1 MEPDDPF
8 FSPTSDD
15 RTIIRPIPGGR
26 RADIPSPAASTPT
39 PKASD
44 APLPRLGQLNPLEAA
59 ASGLLA
65 LLTRL
70 NNSHTHNNPDQLK
83 DKLTREI
90 RTFQQTAQAQGID
103 SETAYTARYILCTV
117 LDEAA
122 LRTPWGHQS
131 GWSQHSLLSSFHK
144 EVYGG
149 ERFFNLLKSF
159 AQNPAKNLNILELM
173 YLCLALGFE
182 GSYRIAEGGKDKLAR
197 IKEWLYEI
205 LQKQRG
211 HPDRTLSPHWQGF
224 TDRRNP
230 LMQYI
235 PFWVFGMVM
244 AGLLALMFSGSL
256 FYLNR
261 QSDPVF
267 RQIYGIKT
275 PAPKP
280 QAPPPVKIT
289 LSKLLAEEIGQ
300 NQVNVYETPRQG
312 KVTIQGDSLF
322 RSGSATVNQA
332 VIPLLYRIGGAVDQL
347 PGQVIITGHSDS
359 QPIRSAR
366 FPSNWHLSQQRAE
379 AVASVVKDNMDSPTR
394 VIVEGRADLEPV
406 ASNKTREGRAKNRR
420 VDIVLVYGYAPD

>member
-8 FSPTSDD
+8 FSPPSDD
-15 RTIIRPIPGGR
+15 HTIIRPIPGGR
-26 RADIPSPAASTPT
+26 RADIPSPTEAIPTPT
-39 PKASD
+39 AVD
-44 APLPRLGQLNPLEAA
+44 TPLPQLGQLNPLEAA
-59 ASGLLA
+59 ASGLLS

-70 NNSHTHNNPDQLK
+70 NHSHTHNNPDQLK

-90 RTFQQTAQAQGID
+90 RAFQQTAQAQGID

-144 EVYGG
+144 EVSGG
-149 ERFFNLLKSF
+149 ERFFDLLRSF
-159 AQNPAKNLNILELM
+159 AEYPEKNRNILELM

-197 IKEWLYEI
+197 IKEWLYDI

-211 HPDRTLSPHWQGF
+211 HVEHTLSPHWQGV

-230 LMQYI
+230 LMRYI
-235 PFWVFGMVM
+235 PFWVFGLVI
-244 AGLLALMFSGSL
+244 AALLALMFSGAL

-267 RQIYGIKT
+267 KQIHGIKT

-289 LSKLLAEEIGQ
+289 LSELLAEEIEHQ
-300 NQVNVYETPRQG
+300 QVNVNETSHQSR
-312 KVTIQGDSLF
+312 VTIQGDSLF
-322 RSGSATVNQA
+322 RSGSATVNQT
-332 VIPLLYRIGGAVDQL
+332 VIPLLYRIGAAVDQL

-379 AVASVVKDNMDSPTR
+379 AVANEVKDSMESPTR
-394 VIVEGRADLEPV
+394 VVIEGKADLEPV

-420 VDIVLVYGYAPD
+420 VNIVLVYGYNHD